1 VVQNDPGQIESA
13 QTGPDQTEP
22 ENGPLADRSAQ
33 FFLYVEGPRD
43 NAILR
48 EWAYRLLPSVARR
61 LFGASVILGGRRPA
75 RAVEH
80 FRRAGGLEQGIR
92 GLCILDRDDGV
103 HPEADAEPG
112 LEFFTW
118 GRRHIE
124 SYLLVPDA
132 ICRTLRSAA
141 DIPRARRTLREHLP
155 AASDEAAYRCVD
167 AKRLLSPKG
176 LLPSALG
183 HPISLQGV
191 ARATRRDELHPDV
204 LDVFERLRKRL
215 GVSDPAGPP

>member
-1 VVQNDPGQIESA
+1 VEQIDPVRDS
-13 QTGPDQTEP
+13 
-22 ENGPLADRSAQ
+22 LAERSAQ

-61 LFGASVILGGRRPA
+61 LFRASVILGGRRPA
-75 RAVEH
+75 RAIEH
-80 FRRAGGLEQGIR
+80 FRRAGGLEQRIR

-103 HPEADAEPG
+103 QPEVDNIEPG

-132 ICRTLRSAA
+132 ICRTLQNGA
-141 DIPRARRTLREHLP
+141 DIPRARRALKEHLP

-167 AKRLLSPKG
+167 AKRLLAPRG
-176 LLPSALG
+176 VLPSALG
-183 HPISLQGV
+183 HPISLHGV
-191 ARATRRDELHPDV
+191 ARATRRHELHSDV
-204 LDVFERLRKRL
+204 HDVFDRLRERL
-215 GVSDPAGPP
+215 GVADRPLETLRGEPS

>member
-1 VVQNDPGQIESA
+1 MRIDPVSES
-13 QTGPDQTEP
+13 PD
-22 ENGPLADRSAQ
+22 DRSAR

-48 EWAYRLLPSVARR
+48 EWAYRLLPSIARR
-61 LFGASVILGGRRPA
+61 LFRASVILGGRRPA

-80 FRRAGGLEQGIR
+80 FRRAGGREHGIR
-92 GLCILDRDDGV
+92 GLCILDRDDGAQPV
-103 HPEADAEPG
+103 ADSEPG

-132 ICRTLRSAA
+132 ICRTLQHAA
-141 DIPRARRTLREHLP
+141 DIPRVQRALKEHLP

-167 AKRLLSPKG
+167 AKRLLAPKG
-176 LLPSALG
+176 PLPSALG
-183 HPISLQGV
+183 YPISLHGV
-191 ARATRRDELHPDV
+191 ARATRWHELHPDV
-204 LDVFERLRKRL
+204 HDVFDRLRERL
-215 GVSDPAGPP
+215 GVEDHPIVRPDRS

>member
-1 VVQNDPGQIESA
+1 VVQINPV
-13 QTGPDQTEP
+13 TGPLG
-22 ENGPLADRSAQ
+22 NRSAQ

-75 RAVEH
+75 RAIEH
-80 FRRAGGLEQGIR
+80 FRRAGGLDRGIR

-103 HPEADAEPG
+103 QPEANAEPG

-132 ICRTLRSAA
+132 ICRTLHHAA
-141 DIPRARRTLREHLP
+141 DIARAQRALKEHLP
-155 AASDEAAYRCVD
+155 VASDEAAYRSVD
-167 AKRLLSPKG
+167 AKRLLAPRG

-183 HPISLQGV
+183 HPISLHGV
-191 ARATRRDELHPDV
+191 ARATRRHELHSDV
-204 LDVFERLRKRL
+204 HDVFDRLRERL
-215 GVSDPAGPP
+215 GVSDRPLETLRGEPS